1 MLADLHAHTY
11 YSDGELAPQALV
23 DRAAAN
29 NVDFLA
35 ITDHDTTAAF
45 DHIDTST
52 VPNNLQII
60 QGVEMSCL
68 WENKEI
74 HIVGI
79 GIDITHAA
87 LQDLLH
93 RQQQLR
99 LERAQQIDKRLQLA
113 GHTGLM
119 RYLEQL
125 PCQAI
130 SRNHIAQ
137 FLIDG
142 GIAHSKDHA
151 FKSYLGDKGKYTAAA
166 QWCEIPVAVQA
177 LRAAGGIAILA
188 HPNRYAL
195 NKVKLRRLITEFAQ
209 CDGQGIEVSYSN
221 LDPDKMAHMA
231 TLCMEHDLWASTGS
245 DFHTPKNQWMD
256 VGRFRHLPAHCAQRA
271 IWLHPDWPG
280 RSDTSNVLD

>member
-1 MLADLHAHTY
+1 MLADLHSHTY
-11 YSDGELAPQALV
+11 FSDGELSPEALIA
-23 DRAAAN
+23 RAVAN

-45 DHIDTST
+45 EHIDTST
-52 VPNNLQII
+52 LPSTFQLIH
-60 QGVEMSCL
+60 GVEISCL

-79 GIDITHAA
+79 GLDLANEG
-87 LQDLLH
+87 LQTLLQ

-99 LERAQQIDKRLQLA
+99 RERAEQIDKRLQLA

-142 GIAHSKDHA
+142 SIARSKDHA

-166 QWCEIPVAVQA
+166 QWCEIPVAVATIQ
-177 LRAAGGIAILA
+177 AAGGIAILA
-188 HPNRYAL
+188 HPNRYSL
-195 NKVKLRRLITEFAQ
+195 NKVKLRRLISEFAE
-209 CDGQGIEVSYSN
+209 CGGQGVEVSYSN
-221 LDPDKMAHMA
+221 LDPDKMAHMG
-231 TLCMEHDLWASTGS
+231 TLCIENDLWASTGS

-256 VGRFRHLPAHCAQRA
+256 VGRFRHLPAHCAQKA

-280 RSDTSNVLD
+280 RSDTSKP

>member
-23 DRAAAN
+23 ERAAAN

-45 DHIDTST
+45 AHIDTRQLPSS
-52 VPNNLQII
+52 LHII
-60 QGVEMSCL
+60 HGVEVSCL
-68 WENKEI
+68 WESKEI

-79 GIDITHAA
+79 GIDITHTA
-87 LQDLLH
+87 LQALLK

-99 LERAQQIDKRLQLA
+99 LERAEQIDRRLQLA

-119 RYLEQL
+119 RYLEQQ
-125 PCQAI
+125 PCEAI

-142 GIAHSKDHA
+142 GIARSKDHA
-151 FKSYLGDKGKYTAAA
+151 FKTYLGDKGKYTAAA
-166 QWCEIPVAVQA
+166 QWCEIPTAVRTLQ
-177 LRAAGGIAILA
+177 AAGGIAILA
-188 HPNRYAL
+188 HPNRYPL
-195 NKVKLRRLITEFAQ
+195 NKIKLRRLISEFAQ
-209 CDGQGIEVSYSN
+209 CGGQALEVSYSN
-221 LDPDKMAHMA
+221 LDTDRMAHMA
-231 TLCMEHDLWASTGS
+231 TLCMENDLWASTGS

-256 VGRFRHLPAHCAQRA
+256 VGRFRHLPAHCAHKA
-271 IWLHPDWPG
+271 IWLHPEWPG
-280 RSDTSNVLD
+280 RRNTYGD

>member
-1 MLADLHAHTY
+1 MLADLHSHTY

-23 DRAAAN
+23 ERAAAN

-45 DHIDTST
+45 EHLELSNIPDS
-52 VPNNLQII
+52 LQVIH
-60 QGVEMSCL
+60 GVEVSCL
-68 WENKEI
+68 WESKEI

-79 GIDITHAA
+79 GIDINNAPLQA
-87 LQDLLH
+87 LLK
-93 RQQQLR
+93 RQQTLR
-99 LERAQQIDKRLQLA
+99 LERAVQIDRRLQLA

-119 RYLEQL
+119 RYLEQQ

-142 GIAHSKDHA
+142 GIARSKDHA

-166 QWCEIPVAVQA
+166 QWCEIPAAVQA
-177 LRAAGGIAILA
+177 LHNAGGIAILA
-188 HPNRYAL
+188 HPNRYPL
-195 NKVKLRRLITEFAQ
+195 NKVKLRRLINEFAQ
-209 CDGQGIEVSYSN
+209 CGGQGLEVSYSN
-221 LDPDKMAHMA
+221 LDSDRMAHMA
-231 TLCMEHDLWASTGS
+231 TLCIENKLWASTGS
-245 DFHTPKNQWMD
+245 DFHTPRNQWMD
-256 VGRFRHLPAHCAQRA
+256 VGRFRHLPAHCADKA

-280 RSDTSNVLD
+280 RRPI

>member
-1 MLADLHAHTY
+1 MLADLHSHTY
-11 YSDGELAPQALV
+11 YSDGELSPEALIA
-23 DRAAAN
+23 RAVAN

-45 DHIDTST
+45 EHIDLST
-52 VPNNLQII
+52 LPSTFQLIH
-60 QGVEMSCL
+60 GVEVSCL

-79 GIDITHAA
+79 GIDIANVG
-87 LQDLLH
+87 LQTLLE

-99 LERAQQIDKRLQLA
+99 RERAAQIDKRLQLA

-142 GIAHSKDHA
+142 GIARSKDHA

-166 QWCEIPVAVQA
+166 QWCEIPVAVAAIQ
-177 LRAAGGIAILA
+177 AAGGIAILA
-188 HPNRYAL
+188 HPNRYSL
-195 NKVKLRRLITEFAQ
+195 NKVKLRRLISEFAE
-209 CDGQGIEVSYSN
+209 CGGQGVEVSYSN
-221 LDPDKMAHMA
+221 LDPDKMAHMG
-231 TLCMEHDLWASTGS
+231 TLCIENDLWASTGS

-280 RSDTSNVLD
+280 RSDISKP